1 MSFRRLPVLL
11 VVGLTLAPL
20 ETCGACLLV
29 LLIVS
34 ITANLPEVRL
44 HGLATTRFV
53 LLREE
58 RCAVGCDLREVFHA
72 GVNRGGDG
80 TEAQTSGNAL
90 LRLAD
95 VHTIGVTLADVE
107 TRAVWIR
114 GRGGAV
120 RTNQVIAVTVT
131 IYFLRFCQGALYEL
145 NTRRVRYFS
154 HRCWL

>member
-1 MSFRRLPVLL
+1 MTYASICHSFRDFFAFLPVLL
-11 VVGLTLAPL
+11 VVGLSFYFPQV
-20 ETCGACLLV
+20 GF
-29 LLIVS
+29 
-34 ITANLPEVRL
+34 

-58 RCAVGCDLREVFHA
+58 GCAVSCDLREVFGA

-80 TEAQTSGNAL
+80 TEAQACCDAL

-95 VHTIGVTLADVE
+95 VLAVGVTLADVE
-107 TRAVWIR
+107 TRAIRIR
-114 GRGGAV
+114 GRSGAV
-120 RTNQVIAVTVT
+120 RTDEVIAVTVT

-145 NTRRVRYFS
+145 NTRRITNFS

>member
-11 VVGLTLAPL
+11 VVGL
-20 ETCGACLLV
+20 
-29 LLIVS
+29 S
-34 ITANLPEVRL
+34 FDFPEVGL

-58 RCAVGCDLREVFHA
+58 GCAVSCDLREVFGA

-95 VHTIGVTLADVE
+95 VLAVGVTLADVE
-107 TRAVWIR
+107 TRAIRIR
-114 GRGGAV
+114 GRGVAV
-120 RTNQVIAVTVT
+120 RTDEVITVTVT

-145 NTRRVRYFS
+145 NTRRIRYFS
-154 HRCWL
+154 PNVKI